1 MTQNKIGLVLAG
13 GGAKGAYQ
21 VGALKYLSELGF
33 DPTIIAGTSI
43 GALNG
48 GFLASTQPFS
58 KAVTNLESIWKELG
72 KKDIIKIDKVNLATI
87 AFNTLLSFTG
97 SKSIPKT
104 LIPILKNIEK
114 YFPIIGNEFYIFN
127 MAPIEEVIR
136 KNISHDN
143 MKNGKELWVTA
154 FPVLGITSYILSN
167 LLVSKMINDVEYY
180 HVNSLEEEKIY
191 EILLASAAIPFAFPS
206 RSHDGMTL
214 VDGGLGDNVPLKAL
228 KENGCDKVIVIHLQ
242 TNSVW
247 NRNDF
252 SDMTIIEIRPE
263 KDIQD
268 IGWIKSLLDF
278 SENRIHDLME
288 RGYQDAKKQVESI
301 KKVLQSVHEL
311 RQNVDVMLDLTE
323 ELKRPL

>member
-1 MTQNKIGLVLAG
+1 
-13 GGAKGAYQ
+13 
-21 VGALKYLSELGF
+21 
-33 DPTIIAGTSI
+33 
-43 GALNG
+43 
-48 GFLASTQPFS
+48 
-58 KAVTNLESIWKELG
+58 
-72 KKDIIKIDKVNLATI
+72 
-87 AFNTLLSFTG
+87 
-97 SKSIPKT
+97 
-104 LIPILKNIEK
+104 
-114 YFPIIGNEFYIFN
+114 
-127 MAPIEEVIR
+127 
-136 KNISHDN
+136 
-143 MKNGKELWVTA
+143 
-154 FPVLGITSYILSN
+154 
-167 LLVSKMINDVEYY
+167 
-180 HVNSLEEEKIY
+180 
-191 EILLASAAIPFAFPS
+191 
-206 RSHDGMTL
+206 MTL